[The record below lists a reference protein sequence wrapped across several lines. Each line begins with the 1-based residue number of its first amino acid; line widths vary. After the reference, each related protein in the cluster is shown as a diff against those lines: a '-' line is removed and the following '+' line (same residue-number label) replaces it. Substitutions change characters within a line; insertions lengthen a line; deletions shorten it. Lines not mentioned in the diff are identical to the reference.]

1 MKIDYEIIQREEWVD
16 QAAADI
22 FNAMLRKQGKVNKE
36 PVDKAARCKLICLVR
51 VDGAV
56 VAIGG
61 IKEKTPSDFLNQ
73 KSGLPSLADDFDWE
87 LGYFYTEEKYCKR
100 GIASNIA
107 DLLVAAYGD
116 ANLMASTEITAN
128 PGMVKILERL
138 GFRLFGKPWKS
149 SRHDNHLGLF
159 LRFK

>member
-1 MKIDYEIIQREEWVD
+1 MKIDYEIVQTDEGIDELARS
-16 QAAADI
+16 A
-22 FNAMLRKQGKVNKE
+22 FNAMLLKQGKVNME
-36 PVDKAARCKLICLVR
+36 PPDKAARCRLICLVR
-51 VDGAV
+51 VDGDV
-56 VAIGG
+56 IAIGG
-61 IKEKTPSDFLNQ
+61 IKEKTPSDFLDR
-73 KSGLPSLADDFDWE
+73 KAGLPNLAENFDWE
-87 LGYFYTEEKYCKR
+87 LGYFYTEEDYCRR

-116 ANLMASTEITAN
+116 GNLMASTEITAN

-149 SRHDNHLGLF
+149 NRHDNHLGLF